1 MERYEIVLIKRFLII
16 LGNLATKYRE
26 VVVLKCTVYI
36 AHGLI
41 VIIERIDKGICFP
54 HPWQD

>member
-16 LGNLATKYRE
+16 LGNLGTKYRE

-41 VIIERIDKGICFP
+41 VI
-54 HPWQD
+54 